1 MDKKLILNIGNVEIL
16 SKKSNESTSFENIKK
31 ELEFFPK
38 VLALFQSIDIERLK
52 IANNEF
58 KIIFNENNLYLDN
71 KYMNISSNVDISSK
85 QIVFEL
91 YSLYLKDVDILFD
104 GKIKIDYFNEKLD
117 YFGNI
122 YYKDMQ
128 SSLTLDMNKKL
139 AKFYLESKPFKNLH
153 FLKQYLSLPTVAEEW
168 MYDNVEGDMVL
179 KDFYGEFD
187 LQKNEIIEKSLSG
200 NAQIIGAK
208 IRFNP
213 KVDQVFTKSVDVSF
227 SNDTLHFNLIEPI
240 FKAKDI
246 TGSYVTI
253 HNLSK
258 ENGVVDVYLQT
269 NSKLDEDIL
278 DILKAYDI
286 NVPVLQ
292 KSGNT
297 QAKLLLK
304 FPYQLELPMSTK
316 GEFLVSDA
324 QISINKFE
332 FDSKN
337 ATVTLDDNI
346 VGIKNADFQYKDM
359 INAKVNI
366 DLNTLTLKA
375 NGDVLINSLL
385 IKDDKNQIINI
396 TNKTSPI
403 ELNFN
408 KNVNISLADLE
419 TNIKVAD
426 LIYVDVKNLSK
437 IYQYSK
443 LLNDISIKDGNIS
456 LAIKDNKNIKF
467 NAKVKGLT
475 LPIQKNNK
483 NVEELELNGDILGK
497 YVLVSTPNGDLKIE
511 IKDGIKL
518 FLDGYDIF
526 VDSKKNKSNFSQPL
540 NVSLKN
546 SNLKVDDATYELKDA
561 NIYIK
566 KDQIDF
572 DVIVKNLNL
581 PFSKNGKKIEELS
594 IIGIIKND
602 MTKLSSKKKDLVIEL
617 KGDSIKIDLDGYDL
631 NYNTEDKHESLKS
644 IDIHGKNSNII
655 MNDKF
660 KFLGDKYEIRFR
672 DNSKYMHLNYKKS
685 EVTFKESAD
694 KKVDIFTDNL
704 TNEFVNAIIDKQ
716 LLKDG
721 NILFMASGTL
731 DSLNGKIL
739 IENSNVD
746 DLAVLNNLLIFIHTS
761 PALVNPLLA
770 VPSVFGMATNSG
782 FNLTGYKIV
791 NGVIE
796 FNYNYEQN
804 IVDIKKFLT
813 VGNGIDFDGIGIINL
828 NDNTIDSKIKLIFLK
843 DYSKI
848 VGAIPVVNYVL
859 LGDSNRVETE
869 VNLYGTLENPEIS
882 TNLTKESFSVPLN
895 ITKRVLSSPA
905 MFLDFIKGKKEEE
918 IQKEDKLINKPLN

>member
-1 MDKKLILNIGNVEIL
+1 MDKKLILNIGNIEIL
-16 SKKSNESTSFENIKK
+16 SKKSSESSSFEDIKK
-31 ELEFFPK
+31 ELDYFPK
-38 VLALFQSIDIERLK
+38 VLALFQNIDIERLK
-52 IANNEF
+52 VANNEF
-58 KIIFNENNLYLDN
+58 KIIFDENNLYLDN
-71 KYMNISSNVDISSK
+71 KYMNISSKVDITSK
-85 QIVFEL
+85 QIIFEL
-91 YSLYLKDVDILFD
+91 YSLYLKDVDVLLD
-104 GKIKIDYFNEKLD
+104 GKIKVDYFNEKLD
-117 YFGNI
+117 YFGNV

-128 SSLTLDMNKKL
+128 SSLTLDMDKKL

-153 FLKQYLSLPTVAEEW
+153 FLKQYLSLPKVAEEW

-187 LQKNEIIEKSLSG
+187 LQKNEIIEKSLKG
-200 NAQIIGAK
+200 NAQILGAK

-227 SNDTLHFNLIEPI
+227 SNDTLHFNIIEPI
-240 FKAKDI
+240 YKGKDI
-246 TGSYVTI
+246 NGSYVTI

-286 NVPVLQ
+286 NIPVLQ

-304 FPYQLELPMSTK
+304 FPYQENIPMTTK
-316 GEFLVSDA
+316 GEFLVNDA

-337 ATVTLDDNI
+337 ATVTLDDNV

-366 DLNTLTLKA
+366 DLNTSNLKA
-375 NGDVLINSLL
+375 NGDVVINSLL
-385 IKDDKNQIINI
+385 IKDDKNQIVNI
-396 TNKTSPI
+396 TNKNSPI
-403 ELNFN
+403 ELDFN
-408 KNVNISLADLE
+408 KNVNINLADIE
-419 TNIKVAD
+419 TNIKVSD
-426 LIYVDVKNLSK
+426 LIYVDIKNLSK
-437 IYQYSK
+437 IYPYSK

-467 NAKVKGLT
+467 NAKVKGLS
-475 LPIQKNNK
+475 LPIQKEGK
-483 NVEELELNGDILGK
+483 NVDELELNGDISGK
-497 YVLVSTPNGDLKIE
+497 NIVVSTPNSDLKIE
-511 IKDGIKL
+511 IKDNIKL

-526 VDSKKNKSNFSQPL
+526 VDSKKHKNSFSQPL
-540 NVSLKN
+540 NVALKN

-581 PFSKNGKKIEELS
+581 PFSKNGKKIEELPIS
-594 IIGIIKND
+594 GSVKND
-602 MTKLSSKKKDLVIEL
+602 VTKISSKKKDLVIEL
-617 KGDSIKIDLDGYDL
+617 KGDTIKIDVDGYDL

-644 IDIHGKNSNII
+644 IDINGKNSNII

-721 NILFMASGTL
+721 TIIFMASGTL

-746 DLAVLNNLLIFIHTS
+746 DLAILNNLLIFVQTS
-761 PALVNPLLA
+761 PALINPFLA
-770 VPSVFGMATNSG
+770 VPSVVGMATNSG
-782 FNLTGYKIV
+782 FNLTAYKIV

-796 FNYNYEQN
+796 FNYNYDQN
-804 IVDIKKFLT
+804 IVDIKKFVT
-813 VGNGIDFDGIGIINL
+813 VGNGIDFDGVGQINM
-828 NDNTIDSKIKLIFLK
+828 NDNTIQSKIKLIFLK

-859 LGDSNRVETE
+859 MGNDNRVETE
-869 VNLYGTLENPEIS
+869 VNLHGALENPEIT
-882 TNLTKESFSVPLN
+882 TNLTKESFSVPVN
-895 ITKRVLSSPA
+895 IAKRVLSSPS
-905 MFLDFIKGKKEEE
+905 MLFDFIKGKKEEE
-918 IQKEDKLINKPLN
+918 NKKDEKIINKPLN

>member
-38 VLALFQSIDIERLK
+38 ILALFQSIDIERLK
-52 IANNEF
+52 VANNEF

-85 QIVFEL
+85 QIVFDL
-91 YSLYLKDVDILFD
+91 YSLYLKDVDILLD
-104 GKIKIDYFNEKLD
+104 GKIKIDYFNEKLN

-128 SSLTLDMNKKL
+128 SNLTLDMDKKL

-153 FLKQYLSLPTVAEEW
+153 FLKQYLTLPIVAEEW
-168 MYDNVEGDMVL
+168 IYDNVEGEMVL
-179 KDFYGEFD
+179 RDFYGEFD
-187 LQKNEIIEKSLSG
+187 LQKNEIIEKSLNG
-200 NAQIIGAK
+200 NAQILNAK

-240 FKAKDI
+240 YKGKDI
-246 TGSYVTI
+246 NGSYVTI
-253 HNLSK
+253 HDLSK
-258 ENGVVDVYLQT
+258 ENGVVDVYLQA

-286 NVPVLQ
+286 NIPVLQ

-304 FPYQLELPMSTK
+304 FPYELELPMITK

-324 QISINKFE
+324 QILINKFE
-332 FDSKN
+332 FESKN

-366 DLNTLTLKA
+366 DLNTSNLKA
-375 NGDVLINSLL
+375 NGDVIINSLL
-385 IKDDKNQIINI
+385 IKDDKNQIVNI
-396 TNKTSPI
+396 TNKNSPI
-403 ELNFN
+403 ELDFN

-419 TNIKVAD
+419 TNIKVSD
-426 LIYVDVKNLSK
+426 LIYVDIKNLSK
-437 IYQYSK
+437 IYVYSK

-467 NAKVKGLT
+467 NAKVKGLS
-475 LPIQKNNK
+475 LPIQKDGK

-497 YVLVSTPNGDLKIE
+497 NVVVSTPNSDLKIE
-511 IKDGIKL
+511 IKDNIKL

-526 VDSKKNKSNFSQPL
+526 VDSKKNKNSFSQPL
-540 NVSLKN
+540 SVSLKN
-546 SNLKVDDATYELKDA
+546 TNLKVDDASYELKDA

-572 DVIVKNLNL
+572 DVIAKNLNL
-581 PFSKNGKKIEELS
+581 PFSKNGKKIEELPITGS
-594 IIGIIKND
+594 VKND
-602 MTKLSSKKKDLVIEL
+602 VIKLSSKKKDLVIEL
-617 KGDSIKIDLDGYDL
+617 KGDTIKIDIDGYDL

-644 IDIHGKNSNII
+644 IDINGKNSNII

-704 TNEFVNAIIDKQ
+704 SNEFVNAIIDKQ

-721 NILFMASGTL
+721 TILFMASGTL

-770 VPSVFGMATNSG
+770 VPSVVGMATNSG

-796 FNYNYEQN
+796 FNYNYDQN
-804 IVDIKKFLT
+804 IVDIKKFVT
-813 VGNGIDFDGIGIINL
+813 VGNGIDFDGVGQINM
-828 NDNTIDSKIKLIFLK
+828 NDNTLDTKVKLIFLK

-859 LGDSNRVETE
+859 LGDNNRVETE
-869 VNLYGTLENPEIS
+869 VNLHGALENPEIT

-895 ITKRVLSSPA
+895 ITKRVLSSPS
-905 MFLDFIKGKKEEE
+905 MLLDFINGKKEEE
-918 IQKEDKLINKPLN
+918 NKKEEKMINKPLN